1 MCAVPVCLAA
11 SIAYRVGVVQRYA
24 INEVAFPVWQYPSFL
39 GHYAIGVTL
48 ASFYANRKMRVAK
61 FNSSFPSLI
70 AVTSLLVSQYLIG
83 SVYSISNNKAAFPG
97 GTLCPRVRGLDQI
110 RLDFAH
116 RIESQER
123 LHEPR

>member
-1 MCAVPVCLAA
+1 
-11 SIAYRVGVVQRYA
+11 
-24 INEVAFPVWQYPSFL
+24 
-39 GHYAIGVTL
+39 
-48 ASFYANRKMRVAK
+48 
-61 FNSSFPSLI
+61 SSFPSVI

-123 LHEPR
+123 LHEPRRHLRRQDKLQHLHLASADRGRVVSVGDASLGMGGDLHRSSAFCCLMVY